1 MLTATRR
8 LERRR
13 EGRKS
18 SRRQGEARAVGTA
31 AHICLLRPG
40 ARGRHL
46 LFRRL
51 RSGVGRCSAG
61 AGAAVLHGA
70 ATFLTVTALREL
82 DSSRPRSETARENA
96 DSPGEG
102 PRAPRGFC
110 EASPTLPSGRHR
122 PRRPPAPGTTDRL
135 SALSTEG

>member
-31 AHICLLRPG
+31 AHICPLRPG

-51 RSGVGRCSAG
+51 HSGVGRCSAG

-102 PRAPRGFC
+102 PRAPWGSAKHPQHCRLVGTGHDGPQHRG
-110 EASPTLPSGRHR
+110 
-122 PRRPPAPGTTDRL
+122 PRTD
-135 SALSTEG
+135 SQP